1 MPDKPGFELQDELQ
15 GAVMS
20 NTIAPLVNV
29 SLCSTALA
37 NAMNRPPHLPGLLV
51 MYGPSGIGKSFSA
64 AYAANRY
71 QAYYVECKSSWTR
84 KALLAAILNS
94 MGIVPAKTLP
104 EMTDQA
110 AEQLALSGKPL
121 IIDEMDHIVEKKAVE
136 VIRDLYE
143 GSQGTILM
151 IGEECL
157 PSKLKVWERFH
168 NRILDWIPAQL
179 ASLEDCRLLARLY
192 SPEVMIADDL
202 LEEITRSAK
211 GCVRRMCVNI
221 EQIRRIAQDV
231 GVSEI
236 SLAEWG
242 NRSLYT
248 GDAPKRRL

>member
-1 MPDKPGFELQDELQ
+1 
-15 GAVMS
+15 MS
-20 NTIAPLVNV
+20 NTIAPLANV
-29 SLCSTALA
+29 SLISAALERA
-37 NAMNRPPHLPGLLV
+37 LNRPHHLPGLV
-51 MYGPSGIGKSFSA
+51 VGYGPSGIGKSFAA
-64 AYAANRY
+64 AYTANRY

-84 KALLAAILNS
+84 KALLAAVLNS

-157 PSKLKVWERFH
+157 PSKLKQWERFH
-168 NRILDWIPAQL
+168 NRILEWVPAQL
-179 ASLEDCRLLARLY
+179 ADIDDCKILAKLY
-192 SPEVMIADDL
+192 SPEVYIHDDL
-202 LEEITRSAK
+202 LLAVTKAVK

-221 EQIRRIAQDV
+221 EDIRRVGLDV
-231 GVSEI
+231 GVKEI
-236 SLAEWG
+236 SLKDWG
-242 NRSLYT
+242 NRAFNT
-248 GDAPKRRL
+248 GEAPKRRL

>member
-1 MPDKPGFELQDELQ
+1 
-15 GAVMS
+15 MS
-20 NTIAPLVNV
+20 STTIAPLANV
-29 SLCSTALA
+29 SLLATSLEKALH
-37 NAMNRPPHLPGLLV
+37 RPVHLPGMVV

-151 IGEECL
+151 IGEEGL
-157 PSKLKVWERFH
+157 PSKLKQWERFH
-168 NRILDWIPAQL
+168 NRILDWVPAQL
-179 ASLEDCRLLARLY
+179 ADIDDCRLLARLY
-192 SPEVMIADDL
+192 SPDVLIADDL
-202 LEEITRSAK
+202 LIEVTKSAK
-211 GCVRRMCVNI
+211 GCVRRICVNL
-221 EQIRRIAQDV
+221 EQIRRVASDV
-231 GVSEI
+231 GVSEL
-236 SLAEWG
+236 SRKDWG
-242 NRSLYT
+242 DRALYT
-248 GDAPKRRL
+248 GEAPKRRL

>member
-1 MPDKPGFELQDELQ
+1 
-15 GAVMS
+15 MS
-20 NTIAPLVNV
+20 TTIAPLANV
-29 SLCSTALA
+29 SLLATSLEKALR
-37 NAMNRPPHLPGLLV
+37 RPVHLPGMVV

-151 IGEECL
+151 IGEEGL
-157 PSKLKVWERFH
+157 PSKLKQWERFH
-168 NRILDWIPAQL
+168 NRILDWVPAQL
-179 ASLEDCRLLARLY
+179 ADIDDCRLLARLY
-192 SPEVMIADDL
+192 SPDVLIADDL
-202 LEEITRSAK
+202 LIEVTKSAK
-211 GCVRRMCVNI
+211 GCVRRICVNL
-221 EQIRRIAQDV
+221 EQIRRVASDV
-231 GVSEI
+231 GV
-236 SLAEWG
+236 AELSRKDWG
-242 NRSLYT
+242 DRALYT
-248 GDAPKRRL
+248 GEAPKRRL